1 VLARSH
7 DHCVNDGIDDNK
19 DDDDKDDNKD
29 EDDKTSKVYTIKRDV
44 SLGSYG
50 EAFLLGIYGLFFSIV
65 FHWKLIYHV
74 QNDLEFCQCPT
85 SRRMLRVSLRV
96 HDSLFLLSIKV

>member
-1 VLARSH
+1 MII
-7 DHCVNDGIDDNK
+7 VNDGIDDNK

-50 EAFLLGIYGLFFSIV
+50 EAFLLGIYGLFFSVV
-65 FHWKLIYHV
+65 FHR
-74 QNDLEFCQCPT
+74 N
-85 SRRMLRVSLRV
+85 
-96 HDSLFLLSIKV
+96 LSTMYKMILSSVKVPPVAAC